1 MRRMV
6 SSRRRTAAVATL
18 VVLSLANVVP
28 ATGASPSPG
37 ASPGS
42 EGRPFRAALA
52 VDGTIRESDLQH
64 DSRDDTYRTPGGAVT
79 AGTRVLIRLRAAAG
93 DLSGVDVR
101 LTDRVTG
108 ASSALPME
116 RVATDPDA
124 GDHGHDWW
132 QVAIDTDD
140 LAVLDYWFAI
150 RDGQSVRYLSDDP
163 ALDGGT
169 GRLSREAPTDGGWQ
183 LTAYD
188 PAFTTPDWTRGAV
201 VYQIYPD
208 RFANGDPANDP
219 SPEATP
225 DADGPGRFRFGDVYG
240 NPILPKAWG
249 ELPEGY
255 CRAYQGEGVTCDEE
269 PLGRDF
275 FGGDLA
281 GITQHLD
288 ELADLGVTA
297 IYLNPIFAAPS
308 NHRYDTSD
316 YRVIDPDLGT
326 LEDFRALVAGAGQ
339 RGIRL
344 ILDGVFNH
352 VSSDSPWFDRMR
364 RYVEVGGCEAADA
377 PTRDWFVFRAPGPGE
392 PAPCD
397 PSVAGGADTYYQGW
411 FNFDT
416 IPEVEEVPDFLQ
428 LIVGED
434 GVVRQWLAEGIGGW
448 RLDVTDS
455 LSHDFMAAIR
465 DAAKDADA
473 DSIVIAEQWGDTSPW
488 LLGDEA
494 DSTMNYRFRRAVIAL
509 VNGATN
515 DPDGSLEA
523 LTPTGFAAAMA
534 AVREDYPPAAFDALL
549 NLVDSHDTTRILWTL
564 TPGEDNEAAKTD
576 PAARA
581 AGVAD
586 LAIVAAIQLSFPGM
600 ASLYYGGE
608 VGLSGHDDPDDRRT
622 YPWGGEDA
630 AIRELYRTFA
640 RARAEHAALA
650 TGDLTFLLADDA
662 RGTLAYLRRA
672 PDDAAI
678 TALNLGDRDRV
689 LPIDVAGR
697 LPDGATFTDLVDG
710 TTVAVADG
718 VLPVPV
724 APRTAR
730 VLVADPD
737 TDLIAPPAPADL
749 TATAAT
755 GRVDLV
761 WAPVDG
767 AAGYR
772 VWRSLLSGGGYQVL
786 GETAEL
792 SFTDTS
798 VRDGARVF
806 FVVTAL
812 DVAGNV
818 SHRSPEAAAQPQ
830 LALVS
835 VTLDAPA
842 ALSATLSALEPG
854 PEVGAV
860 VEVVAAPDGA
870 AQGLLVEVGGGPE
883 GTDPGSDPASDPA
896 WSWSVARLVSQSGS
910 VATYVGNVPARTV
923 GVLDVAARASTDG
936 GVTWTAG
943 GLTGSA
949 DDPVQAA
956 RLTVRPADDSVAPPA
971 PETPVATDVAEDRIA
986 LRWPAVE
993 ADDLYG
999 YQVLRGEGAAG
1010 PLEVIASPGVPL
1022 HTDTTVEAGQAYR
1035 YAIVAVDTALNLST
1049 PSPELQISA
1058 AKREVAVTFTVTI
1071 PDRTT
1076 VTDTIFIAGD
1086 FQGWAPGATPLVQVD
1101 ATTWTITIPFDDA
1114 TPLQYKYTRGSWE
1127 SVEKDAGCAEIANR
1141 TLTTDFGAGGV
1152 QEAADSVEKWRDLD
1166 ACP

>member
-6 SSRRRTAAVATL
+6 SSQVRAAAVGTL
-18 VVLSLANVVP
+18 VLLSLASVVTV
-28 ATGASPSPG
+28 TGASPSPG
-37 ASPGS
+37 ASPGP
-42 EGRPFRAALA
+42 EGPPVRASLA

-64 DSRDDTYRTPGGAVT
+64 DSRDDTYRTPGGAVP
-79 AGTRVLIRLRAAAG
+79 AGSRVLLRLRAAAG

-108 ASSALPME
+108 GSHALPME

-132 QVAIDTDD
+132 QVAVDTDG

-201 VYQIYPD
+201 VYQIFPD

-225 DADGPGRFRFGDVYG
+225 DPEGPGRFRFGDVYG

-269 PLGRDF
+269 ALGRDF

-288 ELADLGVTA
+288 ELADLGITA

-308 NHRYDTSD
+308 NHRYDTTD
-316 YRVIDPDLGT
+316 YRVIDPDLGS
-326 LEDFRALVAGAGQ
+326 LEDFQTLVTEARA

-364 RYVEVGGCEAADA
+364 RYVEVGGCEAAAA

-392 PAPCD
+392 PAPCE
-397 PSVAGGADTYYQGW
+397 PTGEGGSDTYYQGW

-416 IPEVEEVPDFLQ
+416 IPEVEEVPDFLD
-428 LIVGED
+428 LIVGDD

-455 LSHDFMAAIR
+455 LSHEFMVAIR
-465 DAAKDADA
+465 DAAKDADP

-515 DPDGSLEA
+515 DPDGSFVA
-523 LTPTGFAAAMA
+523 LTPTGFAAAMG

-564 TPGEDNEAAKTD
+564 TPGEDNEAAKNE
-576 PAARA
+576 PGARA

-622 YPWGGEDA
+622 YPWGGEDDG
-630 AIRELYRTFA
+630 IRELYRTFA
-640 RARAEHAALA
+640 RARAQHEALA
-650 TGDLTFLLADDA
+650 TGDLAFLLADDA
-662 RGTLAYLRRA
+662 RGTLAFLRRS

-678 TALNLGDRDRV
+678 TALNLGDRERV

-697 LPDGATFTDLVDG
+697 LPDGAAFRDLVDG
-710 TTVAVADG
+710 MTVVVADG
-718 VLPVPV
+718 VLPVPL

-730 VLVADPD
+730 VLVAAPG
-737 TDLIAPPAPADL
+737 TDLLAPPAPAEL
-749 TATAAT
+749 TASAAT
-755 GRVDLV
+755 GRVDLA

-772 VWRSLLSGGGYQVL
+772 VWRSLLSGGGYRQV
-786 GETAEL
+786 GETARPI
-792 SFTDTS
+792 FMDTA

-806 FVVTAL
+806 YVVTAR
-812 DVAGNV
+812 DDAGNA
-818 SHRSPEAAAQPQ
+818 SDRSLEAAAQPQ
-830 LALVS
+830 LSLVT
-835 VTLDAPA
+835 VALDAPA
-842 ALSATLSALEPG
+842 ALAATLSAVDPG
-854 PEVGAV
+854 PEARVV
-860 VEVVAAPDGA
+860 VEVEAAPDGA
-870 AQGLLVEVGGGPE
+870 AQGLLVELGAGPA
-883 GTDPGSDPASDPA
+883 GTDPATDPA
-896 WSWSVARLVSQSGS
+896 WTWSAARLVDESGP
-910 VATYVGNVPARTV
+910 VASYVANVPARTV
-923 GVLDVAARASTDG
+923 GELDVAARASTDG
-936 GVTWTAG
+936 GATWTAG
-943 GLTGSA
+943 DRNGSA
-949 DDPVQAA
+949 DGYDPAQVT
-956 RLTVRPADDSVAPPA
+956 RLTVSPADDAVPPPA
-971 PETPVATDVAEDRIA
+971 PDAPVATDVAEDRIA
-986 LRWPAVE
+986 LRWPPVE
-993 ADDLYG
+993 VDDLYG
-999 YQVLRGEGAAG
+999 YQVLRGEGADG
-1010 PLEVIASPGVPL
+1010 PLTVIASTGVPL
-1022 HTDTTVEAGQAYR
+1022 HADTTVVAGQAYR
-1035 YAIVAVDTALNLST
+1035 YAIVALDTALNLSL
-1049 PSPELQISA
+1049 PSPELRVSA
-1058 AKREVAVTFTVTI
+1058 AKRRVAVTFAVTI
-1071 PDRTT
+1071 PDHTM

-1086 FQGWAPGATPLVQVD
+1086 FQGWAPGATPMTQVD
-1101 ATTWTITIPFDDA
+1101 ATTWTITISFDDA
-1114 TPLQYKYTRGSWE
+1114 TSIQYKYTRGSWE
-1127 SVEKDAGCAEIANR
+1127 AVEKDAGCGEIANR

-1152 QEAADSVEKWRDLD
+1152 QDVADTVEKWRDLD